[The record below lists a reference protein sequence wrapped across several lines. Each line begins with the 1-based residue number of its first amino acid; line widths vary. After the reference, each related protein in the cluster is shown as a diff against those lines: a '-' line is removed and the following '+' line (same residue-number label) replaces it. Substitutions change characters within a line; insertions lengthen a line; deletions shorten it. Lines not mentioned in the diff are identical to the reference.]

1 MESGETPVG
10 GSGTASGSIEAD
22 AERILAGLASVYF
35 PPNAEGIEQLL
46 ADLPGLRHKNGPKPE
61 GPDAETRYRTL
72 VEQIPAVVFVALL
85 GEASGEAY
93 VSPHIERTLG
103 FTQEEWLEDP
113 VRWYSQIHPEDR
125 GRWSAEA
132 ADLFL
137 TGHPLRSIYR
147 VLARDGRVVWFNC
160 EAKMVRNSAGHP
172 WFIHGVGFDI
182 TDLKHVE
189 EALRKSRDELEIRV
203 RQRTAELQLEIAAR
217 KRTELELMRSNE
229 DLQQFAWS
237 ASHDLQEPI
246 RNVSVY
252 SELLRR
258 QYKGRIDAEADF
270 FLDNIAEGAL
280 RMGALVRDL
289 LAFAQV
295 SGTVDEDVE
304 EIEADFVLA
313 RVVENLAAVI
323 DENRACINSHALP
336 RVRMREV
343 HLQQIFQNLISNA
356 IKYRSGETPRI
367 DISAQPG
374 DSEGDHLFALF
385 TVRDNGA
392 GIEPQ
397 YHERIFGLFKRLH
410 RHGNHPG
417 TGLGLAICKRTVE
430 RYRGRIWVESQPG
443 KGSAFFF
450 TLPAA
455 AASSLEE

>member
-1 MESGETPVG
+1 M
-10 GSGTASGSIEAD
+10 
-22 AERILAGLASVYF
+22 
-35 PPNAEGIEQLL
+35 
-46 ADLPGLRHKNGPKPE
+46 RHKSDPALE

-72 VEQIPAVVFVALL
+72 VEQIPAVIFVALL

-103 FTQEEWLEDP
+103 FTQQEWLEDP

-125 GRWSAEA
+125 GRWSTEA

-137 TGHPLRSIYR
+137 TGHPLRSVYR

-172 WFIHGVGFDI
+172 WFIHGVGFDV
-182 TDLKHVE
+182 TDLKRVE

-203 RQRTAELQLEIAAR
+203 RQRTAELQLEIEAR
-217 KRTELELMRSNE
+217 ERTELELVRSNE

-246 RNVSVY
+246 RNVAVY

-258 QYKGRIDAEADF
+258 QYKGRLDAEADF
-270 FLDNIAEGAL
+270 FLDNIAEGAV

-289 LAFAQV
+289 LAFAQI
-295 SGTVDEDVE
+295 SGTPEEEVE

-323 DENRACINSHALP
+323 AENGACINSHGLP

-343 HLQQIFQNLISNA
+343 HLQQILQNLVSNA
-356 IKYRSGETPRI
+356 IKYRSEEAPRI
-367 DISAQPG
+367 DIFARPCE
-374 DSEGDHLFALF
+374 SEEGPLFALF
-385 TVRDNGA
+385 TVRDNGV

-397 YHERIFGLFKRLH
+397 YHERVFGLFKRLQ
-410 RHGNHPG
+410 RDENHPG

-443 KGSAFFF
+443 KGSAFLF

-455 AASSLEE
+455 AGSSEE